1 MRYFTIRKQTLFP
14 SYTISVKEQ
23 EKLDR
28 YLLVLEKS
36 NVAEVLSSVK
46 SDPIFLKG
54 RPQLNRYDMF
64 ATILYGFAFGS
75 CSLRDLE
82 SSCRNDL
89 RYIYLMQ
96 GVVPTHAAFGQYINE
111 FILPHT
117 NILFK
122 AVTTAILKEC
132 GIEPDV
138 VFVDGTK
145 IEANAN
151 KYKFVWK
158 PTKYHE
164 RLCGKVRSLL
174 LSHGLDRGIPKVG
187 VFPSLLIAEKL
198 TKFAEIVSG
207 SSEEDKKKHEQQYLQ
222 LQAYLE
228 KSLEYE
234 EEERICGPNRN
245 SYYKTDHDATAMTL
259 KTDYYSGLASNMH
272 AAYNVQI
279 AVTKGFA
286 CAFYASQS
294 RTDFSGFIPLLENYH
309 FIFNAYPRAV
319 CADSGYG
326 NLENYRFL
334 SEKSIENYVKH
345 QSWEGNVSGR
355 NPERYTLNEDG
366 TIICL
371 NGYQGKIVELKD
383 RHPKKAGSIFYK
395 IDGCNQCSFS
405 IYCKRWQKQ
414 KDDNYKIFEVD
425 PELRRFIQ
433 QAEANLLS
441 PNGIVMR
448 VNRSAQVEGSF
459 GVLKQNMDYTR
470 FRRRSLSKIQMEY
483 MLTFLG
489 YNIRKLYRFF
499 DNNLKTDYWKAPE
512 HLLSEQR
519 KKPSAKRLANK
530 INKTSSLS
538 ANESAR
544 DSYKNKYR
552 V

>member
-1 MRYFTIRKQTLFP
+1 M
-14 SYTISVKEQ
+14 
-23 EKLDR
+23 
-28 YLLVLEKS
+28 
-36 NVAEVLSSVK
+36 
-46 SDPIFLKG
+46 
-54 RPQLNRYDMF
+54 
-64 ATILYGFAFGS
+64 
-75 CSLRDLE
+75 
-82 SSCRNDL
+82 
-89 RYIYLMQ
+89 
-96 GVVPTHAAFGQYINE
+96 
-111 FILPHT
+111 
-117 NILFK
+117 
-122 AVTTAILKEC
+122 
-132 GIEPDV
+132 
-138 VFVDGTK
+138 
-145 IEANAN
+145 
-151 KYKFVWK
+151 
-158 PTKYHE
+158 
-164 RLCGKVRSLL
+164 
-174 LSHGLDRGIPKVG
+174 
-187 VFPSLLIAEKL
+187 
-198 TKFAEIVSG
+198 
-207 SSEEDKKKHEQQYLQ
+207 
-222 LQAYLE
+222 
-228 KSLEYE
+228 
-234 EEERICGPNRN
+234 
-245 SYYKTDHDATAMTL
+245 
-259 KTDYYSGLASNMH
+259 
-272 AAYNVQI
+272 
-279 AVTKGFA
+279 
-286 CAFYASQS
+286 
-294 RTDFSGFIPLLENYH
+294 
-309 FIFNAYPRAV
+309 
-319 CADSGYG
+319 
-326 NLENYRFL
+326 
-334 SEKSIENYVKH
+334 
-345 QSWEGNVSGR
+345 SGR

-441 PNGIVMR
+441 TNGIVLR
-448 VNRSAQVEGSF
+448 VNRSSQVEGSL

-489 YNIRKLYRFF
+489 YNIRKLYRFS